1 MRRLCVI
8 MVAVLVAGFLV
19 PVHELLLPKWAE
31 AAAAACAP
39 NSDDWSN
46 GRSGEK
52 RCVFN
57 EMYSTRRRI
66 KDACLRDRPPL
77 GTHIYQQP
85 SECSA
90 SGGIEAIGQA
100 RAIKYLSDQIGGGG
114 GLINPEIQWEPSLR
128 GGSDRPD
135 IIYYDRVG
143 SNWGEVI
150 EAKVQD
156 NSNYSS
162 WSAQVVRYIA
172 ALTSNGVRNVIP
184 GTVLNR
190 WGKYEDWFQVY
201 TKNATC
207 KVDGKDGYQL
217 STYRAVS
224 PLSGLLHIEEVRK
237 ERKCEPSKRQPPPGS
252 PPADVPVLEEDDKDR
267 DWPIPEAL
275 KHLIKNLL
283 KPGGG
288 SGGGSGGSEENN
300 DVARYGS
307 TAAAAAAMAAAIVA
321 FLKTPRGAL
330 FLRAAGFATAEAAL
344 ALGASTLIVL
354 ILLWYLSEHGGLVK
368 GEPHFTTLD
377 GLGYD
382 LQSVGEFVLA
392 SSDRYDLEIHGRLS
406 PASRGR
412 DVSVMFDTAM
422 EAGDHKVEFHEDDL
436 YIDGQKFTLD
446 ADKILYLGEEAFV
459 LRKDGKWLVMFDGL
473 DGPVLSWRRGAAG
486 LYLPPSADSDLVG
499 LLGNA
504 DGDPKN
510 DLKLR
515 DGTPLPANATPAQL
529 HTDYANSWRIDDTE
543 SLFTYAPGE
552 STATFTDLRFPS
564 RVVTIHD
571 LTPEQMQLASAQCE
585 ESGVQ
590 PGVPFNDCV
599 LDIALTADTSFAQAA
614 AEQKTVSLDPAAQV
628 VNTDG
633 DLTVDF
639 EGTLGKN
646 VLPSRV
652 SADPSAGSFAGPFSG
667 DDSYRFFVQSLPPH
681 KSGTLGLDLL
691 AVGDWSSDSDTE
703 TVKIEIDRG
712 DARTIKPGE
721 LTPVATGTLA
731 NGLPWTKY
739 RLTVPV
745 THDKSQIEVKVSV
758 AGASGISN
766 QAYGLDNVA
775 LDLDVSPPQPF
786 TVSLPFTA
794 SDGVPGEGAGNL
806 EGEVAVDE
814 YRFTLAQPA
823 SVFVN
828 AQECP
833 GFGLKWELLDAAGAK
848 AASANL
854 CGAKRV
860 DGLAAGAYRL
870 RVSPWNDVFGPYKLS
885 VNTLGAD
892 VVTTAAI
899 DGPQVPVQVT
909 DPGQHGTW
917 TFTGTAGQKVSAVL
931 GGGTLSAL
939 SDATVQLRGPDGRIL
954 AQKSCGKE
962 CFVDT
967 ETLPATGTY
976 AMVWDPK
983 DAKTGS
989 IALRLHAVPGA
1000 VTGTVAI
1007 GAPSTLTT
1015 SVPGQTASWSF
1026 AGTQGRRVAFAVS
1039 GLTGAATASISKPDG
1054 TRLYGSTYCP
1064 ATCAFDTTT
1073 LPATGTYTLLVD
1085 PTDLHT
1091 GPITAS
1097 VTDGD
1102 VTGTLTVGGGPVKL
1116 TTTGPGQQASWAFA
1130 GTAGQRVAFA
1140 LTDGTFSGAYASVR
1154 KPDGTE
1160 LFRSTWCKTS
1170 CAFDTVALPADGT
1183 YTLVVD
1189 PSNAAVGSITAHV
1202 TEGDATGTL
1211 TAGGEPV
1218 KLTTTGPGQVAVWS
1232 FAGTAGQRVAF
1243 GLTEGTFG
1251 NAHALVRKPDGTE
1264 LFESAFCKTSCA
1276 FDTVTLPAS
1285 GVYTV
1290 VLDPSGTAVGSMTAQ
1305 VTVGDITAALTAD
1318 GPAVKL
1324 TTKGPGQYPVWTYAG
1339 TAGQRVSVTFS
1350 GGTFTSANASM
1361 RKPDGTVL
1369 VPSAFCATSC
1379 YFDTTVLPVNGT
1391 YQVIVDPAAVQ
1402 TGSISAALNLVPPD
1416 VTAQISVGGEPA
1428 TLTTTIPG
1436 QRGLWTFTGTAGQ
1449 RVSFDL
1455 TGSTFTYA
1463 ADAAVTVRNPD
1474 GTDLVAETNCGTG
1487 CLLEPVTLPAT
1498 GTYTVVLRPKGS
1510 KTGALTLRAHQV
1522 NDVAATI
1529 AVGGATS
1536 RLTTTVPGQN
1546 GRWTFSGTQGQYVNL
1561 GFLDGTFSLA
1571 SDAAVSVLDPDGA
1584 VLRQDTSCGKA
1595 CVLDPVTLPA
1605 TGTYT
1610 IQFDPRKALTGSL
1623 TAQLTEG
1630 DVTATAS
1637 IGGPASTLTT
1647 VGAGQKAVWS
1657 FTGAAGRRVSFN
1669 FTGTTLTS
1677 LYDAYV
1683 AVRKPD
1689 GSVLVDDTPC
1699 GKNCLVEPVVLPVAG
1714 VYTVEFRPQNAK
1726 TGSTTLQLHEVAHLA
1741 ANVTLDGATS
1751 AFTTTTPGQNGVWSF
1766 TGTAGKLVSFNLT
1779 DASFASTVDARVSV
1793 KKPDGTVLV
1802 SATYCGK
1809 NCFLEPVALP
1819 VAGTYTVEFD
1829 PKDDK
1834 TGKLALT
1841 AYTVTHLAANVTVGG
1856 AASTL
1861 TTTTPGQNGV
1871 WSFTGTA
1878 GKVVSFNLTDAS
1890 FTTATYARVSV
1901 KKPDGTVLV
1910 SATYCGKNCFLE
1922 PVALPVAGTY
1932 TVEFDPQD
1940 EKAGKLTLRAYQ
1952 VTDLAPVA
1960 VTIGG
1965 ATSTLTTTTPGQNG
1979 SWTFTGTA
1987 GQKVAVTFT
1996 GATFAAS
2003 TDARVALMKPDGTA
2017 LGTSPYCGRNCTIAA
2032 TTLPDT
2038 GTYTIVLNPQNDKTG
2053 SLTAKVAA
2061 S

>member
-1 MRRLCVI
+1 MSVRRLCVI

-31 AAAAACAP
+31 AATACSP

-57 EMYSTRRRI
+57 HKYSTRRRI
-66 KDACLRDRPPL
+66 NEACLRDRPVF

-85 SECSA
+85 SECSP
-90 SGGIEAIGQA
+90 SGGVEAIGQA

-114 GLINPEIQWEPSLR
+114 GLINPAIQWEPSLS

-143 SNWGEVI
+143 NSWGQVI
-150 EAKVQD
+150 EAKVSD
-156 NSNYSS
+156 NADYSGWGGQVARYVTALSND
-162 WSAQVVRYIA
+162 
-172 ALTSNGVRNVIP
+172 GVRNVTA
-184 GTVLNR
+184 GTVLNQY
-190 WGKYEDWFQVY
+190 GAYDDWFQVY
-201 TKNATC
+201 SKNRSC
-207 KVDGKDGYQL
+207 KVGDKDGYQL
-217 STYRAVS
+217 STYRATAPV
-224 PLSGLLHIEEVRK
+224 PGLLRIDEVRK
-237 ERKCEPSKRQPPPGS
+237 ERKCEESKRQPPPGS
-252 PPADVPVLEEDDKDR
+252 PPTEIPEWDENDDDR
-267 DWPIPEAL
+267 DWPIWQGL
-275 KHLIKNLL
+275 RQLL
-283 KPGGG
+283 DRLTTPRGD
-288 SGGGSGGSEENN
+288 SSSENNN

-307 TAAAAAAMAAAIVA
+307 TAAAAAALTAALVA
-321 FLKTPRGAL
+321 FFKSPRGLL
-330 FLRAAGFATAEAAL
+330 FLRAAGFASAEAAL

-354 ILLWYLSEHGGLVK
+354 ILLWYFSEHGGLVK

-392 SSDRYDLEIHGRLS
+392 ASDRYGLEVHGRLS
-406 PASRGR
+406 PASGGR
-412 DVSVMFDTAM
+412 DVSVMFDAAM
-422 EAGDHKVEFHEDDL
+422 EAGDHKVEFHENDL
-436 YIDGQKFTLD
+436 YLDGQKFTLD
-446 ADKILYLGEEAFV
+446 TDKILYLGKDAFV

-515 DGTPLPANATPAQL
+515 DGTQLPATATPAQL
-529 HTDYANSWRIDDTE
+529 HTDYANSWRLDDTE
-543 SLFTYAPGE
+543 SLFTYGPGE
-552 STATFTDLRFPS
+552 STATFTDLQFPS

-585 ESGVQ
+585 ASGVQ

-599 LDIALTADTSFAQAA
+599 LDMALTADTSFAAAA
-614 AEQKTVSLDPAAQV
+614 AEQKTVSIDPAAQV
-628 VNTDG
+628 VNDNG

-652 SADPSAGSFAGPFSG
+652 SADASAGSFAGPFSG

-681 KSGTLGLDLL
+681 KSGSLAFDLL
-691 AVGDWSSDSDTE
+691 AVGDWSADSDTE
-703 TVKIEIDRG
+703 TVKVETDR
-712 DARTIKPGE
+712 DDPRTVTPGE
-721 LTPVATGTLA
+721 LTPVASGTLA

-739 RLTVPV
+739 RVTVPV
-745 THDKSQIEVKVSV
+745 THSNSQIEVKVSV
-758 AGASGISN
+758 TGAAGISG
-766 QAYGLDNVA
+766 QAYGLDNVT
-775 LDLDVSPPQPF
+775 LDLDVAPPQTFAVP
-786 TVSLPFTA
+786 LPFTA

-814 YRFTLAQPA
+814 YRFTLDRPA
-823 SVFVN
+823 SLFVN

-833 GFGLKWELLDAAGAK
+833 GFGLRWELLDAAGAK
-848 AASANL
+848 AATNNL

-870 RVSPWNDVFGPYKLS
+870 RVSPWNDAFGPYKLS

-892 VVTTAAI
+892 VVATAAI
-899 DGPQVPVQVT
+899 DGPQVPIQVA
-909 DPGQHGTW
+909 DPGQRGTW

-931 GGGTLSAL
+931 GEGTLSSL
-939 SDATVQLRGPDGRIL
+939 GDATVQLRGPDGRIL
-954 AQKSCGKE
+954 AQESCGKE

-983 DAKTGS
+983 DAQTGS
-989 IALRLHAVPGA
+989 IALRLHAVPAA

-1007 GAPSTLTT
+1007 GAPATLTT

-1026 AGTQGRRVAFAVS
+1026 AGTQGQRVAFAVS
-1039 GLTGAATASISKPDG
+1039 GLAGAASASISNPDG
-1054 TRLYGSTYCP
+1054 TRLFGSTYCP
-1064 ATCAFDTTT
+1064 KSCAFDTVT

-1085 PTDLHT
+1085 PSDLHT

-1097 VTDGD
+1097 VAEGD
-1102 VTGTLTVGGGPVKL
+1102 VTGTLTAGGGPVKL
-1116 TTTGPGQQASWAFA
+1116 TTTAPGQRAYWTFA
-1130 GTAGQRVAFA
+1130 GQTGQRVAFA

-1154 KPDGTE
+1154 KPDGTD

-1170 CAFDTVALPADGT
+1170 CAFDPVALPADGT

-1189 PSNAAVGSITAHV
+1189 PSQTAIGSITAQV

-1243 GLTEGTFG
+1243 GLSEGTFG
-1251 NAHALVRKPDGTE
+1251 SAYALVRKPDGTE
-1264 LFESAFCKTSCA
+1264 LHESAFCKTSCA
-1276 FDTVTLPAS
+1276 FDTVTLPAN

-1290 VLDPSGTAVGSMTAQ
+1290 VLDPSGTSVGSMTAQ

-1339 TAGQRVSVTFS
+1339 KAGQRVSVTFS

-1361 RKPDGTVL
+1361 RKPDGSVL
-1369 VPSAFCATSC
+1369 VPSVFCATSC
-1379 YFDTTVLPVNGT
+1379 YFDTTVLPADGE
-1391 YQVIVDPAAVQ
+1391 YQVVVDPAGIQ
-1402 TGSISAALNLVPPD
+1402 TGSVSAALNLVPPD
-1416 VTAQISVGGEPA
+1416 VTAQISVGGPAA

-1436 QRGLWTFTGTAGQ
+1436 QRGLWTFAGTAGQ

-1463 ADAAVTVRNPD
+1463 SDATVKVRRPD
-1474 GTDLVAETNCGTG
+1474 GADLVAETNCGTG

-1498 GTYTVVLRPKGS
+1498 GTYTVDLRPKGS
-1510 KTGALTLRAHQV
+1510 KTGALTLRAYQV
-1522 NDVAATI
+1522 DDVSATI
-1529 AVGGATS
+1529 AIDGPVS

-1546 GRWTFSGTQGQYVNL
+1546 GRWTFSGTQGQYVNIA
-1561 GFLDGTFSLA
+1561 FLDGTFSLA
-1571 SDAAVSVLDPDGA
+1571 SDAAVSVLGPDGA
-1584 VLRQDTSCGKA
+1584 VLRQDTSCGKV
-1595 CVLDPVTLPA
+1595 CMLDPVTLPA

-1610 IQFDPRKALTGSL
+1610 ILFDPRKALAGALS
-1623 TAQLTEG
+1623 AQLTEG
-1630 DVTATAS
+1630 DVTAATS

-1669 FTGTTLTS
+1669 FTASTLTS

-1689 GSVLVDDTPC
+1689 GGVLVDDTPC
-1699 GKNCLVEPVVLPVAG
+1699 GKNCLLEPVVLPAAG

-1726 TGSTTLQLHEVAHLA
+1726 TGAITLQLHE
-1741 ANVTLDGATS
+1741 
-1751 AFTTTTPGQNGVWSF
+1751 
-1766 TGTAGKLVSFNLT
+1766 
-1779 DASFASTVDARVSV
+1779 
-1793 KKPDGTVLV
+1793 
-1802 SATYCGK
+1802 
-1809 NCFLEPVALP
+1809 
-1819 VAGTYTVEFD
+1819 
-1829 PKDDK
+1829 
-1834 TGKLALT
+1834 
-1841 AYTVTHLAANVTVGG
+1841 VTHLAANVTVGG

-1878 GKVVSFNLTDAS
+1878 GQRVSFNLTDAS
-1890 FTTATYARVSV
+1890 FTSSTYARVSV
-1901 KKPDGTVLV
+1901 KQPDGTVLV
-1910 SATYCGKNCFLE
+1910 APAYCGRNCFLE
-1922 PVALPVAGTY
+1922 PVALPVSGTY

-1940 EKAGKLTLRAYQ
+1940 EKTGKLTLRAYR
-1952 VTDLAPVA
+1952 VTDLAPAA
-1960 VTIGG
+1960 VTVGG
-1965 ATSTLTTTTPGQNG
+1965 AASTLTTTTPGQNG

-1987 GQKVAVTFT
+1987 GQKVAVAFT

-2003 TDARVALMKPDGTA
+2003 ADVRVSLVKPDGTA
-2017 LGTSPYCGRNCTIAA
+2017 LGSSPYCGRNCTIAA
-2032 TTLPDT
+2032 TTLPDA

-2053 SLTAKVAA
+2053 SLTAKVTTA

>member
-31 AAAAACAP
+31 AATACSP
-39 NSDDWSN
+39 NSNDWSN
-46 GRSGEK
+46 GRSGQK

-57 EMYSTRRRI
+57 HMYSTRRRI
-66 KDACLRDRPPL
+66 NEACLRDRPVL

-85 SECSA
+85 NECSP

-114 GLINPEIQWEPSLR
+114 GLINPEIQWEPTLS

-135 IIYYDRVG
+135 IIYYDRAG
-143 SNWGEVI
+143 NNWGQVI
-150 EAKVQD
+150 EAKVKD
-156 NSNYSS
+156 NPDYSG
-162 WSAQVVRYIA
+162 WGGQVVRYVNV
-172 ALTSNGVRNVIP
+172 LTQDGVRNVTA

-190 WGKYEDWFQVY
+190 WGTYDDWFQVY
-201 TKNATC
+201 SKNASC
-207 KVDGKDGYQL
+207 KVGDKDGYQL
-217 STYRAVS
+217 STYRALS
-224 PLSGLLHIEEVRK
+224 PVPGLLHIEEVRK
-237 ERKCEPSKRQPPPGS
+237 ERKCEQNKRQPTPGS
-252 PPADVPVLEEDDKDR
+252 PPADIPELDENDDDR
-267 DWPIPEAL
+267 DWPISPGL
-275 KHLIKNLL
+275 RQLIDRLTT
-283 KPGGG
+283 PRGDSG
-288 SGGGSGGSEENN
+288 SQNNN

-307 TAAAAAAMAAAIVA
+307 AAAAAAALTASTVA
-321 FLKTPRGAL
+321 FLRTPQGVL
-330 FLRAAGFATAEAAL
+330 FLRAAGFATVEMAL
-344 ALGASTLIVL
+344 ALGVSALVVL
-354 ILLWYLSEHGGLVK
+354 ILLWYFSEYGGLVK

-382 LQSVGEFVLA
+382 LQSVGEFLLA
-392 SSDRYDLEIHGRLS
+392 NSDKHGLEIHGRLS
-406 PASRGR
+406 PASGGR
-412 DVSVMFDTAM
+412 DVSVMFDAAM

-436 YIDGQKFTLD
+436 YIDGQKFTL
-446 ADKILYLGEEAFV
+446 ATDKILYLGKDAFI

-473 DGPVLSWRRGAAG
+473 EGPVLSWRRGAAG
-486 LYLPPSADSDLVG
+486 IYLPPSADSDLVG

-515 DGTPLPANATPAQL
+515 DGTQLPANATPAQL
-529 HTDYANSWRIDDTE
+529 HTDYANSWRLDDTE
-543 SLFTYAPGE
+543 SMFTYGPGE
-552 STATFTDLRFPS
+552 STATFTNLQFPS
-564 RVVTIHD
+564 RIVTIHD

-590 PGVPFNDCV
+590 PGVPFNDCI
-599 LDIALTADTSFAQAA
+599 LDIALTADTSFAEAA
-614 AEQKTVSLDPAAQV
+614 AEQKTVSIDPATQV
-628 VNTDG
+628 VNANG

-639 EGTLGKN
+639 DGTLGKN

-681 KSGTLGLDLL
+681 KSGTLGFDLL

-703 TVKIEIDRG
+703 TVKVEIDRG
-712 DARTIKPGE
+712 DPHTITPSE
-721 LTPVATGTLA
+721 LTPIASGTLA

-739 RLTVPV
+739 RV
-745 THDKSQIEVKVSV
+745 TAPITHKKSQIEVKVS
-758 AGASGISN
+758 AIGAAGISN
-766 QAYGLDNVA
+766 QAYGVDNVT
-775 LDLDVSPPQPF
+775 LDLDVVPPQMF
-786 TVSLPFTA
+786 AVALPFTA

-814 YRFTLAQPA
+814 YQFTLAQSA
-823 SVFVN
+823 SIFVN

-833 GFGLKWELLDAAGAK
+833 GFGLRWELLDAAGAK
-848 AASANL
+848 AATSNL

-899 DGPQVPVQVT
+899 DGPQVPIQVT
-909 DPGQHGTW
+909 DPGQRGTW

-931 GGGTLSAL
+931 GEGTLSSL
-939 SDATVQLRGPDGRIL
+939 GDATLQLRGPDGRIL
-954 AQKSCGKE
+954 AQESCGKE

-967 ETLPATGTY
+967 ETLPVTGTY
-976 AMVWDPK
+976 SVVWDPK

-989 IALRLHAVPGA
+989 IALRLHGVPGA

-1026 AGTQGRRVAFAVS
+1026 AGTQGQRVAFAVS
-1039 GLTGAATASISKPDG
+1039 GLTGAASASISKPDG
-1054 TRLYGSTYCP
+1054 TRLFGSTYCP
-1064 ATCAFDTTT
+1064 AACAFDTTT

-1097 VTDGD
+1097 VIEGD
-1102 VTGTLTVGGGPVKL
+1102 VTGTLTAGGGPVKL
-1116 TTTGPGQQASWAFA
+1116 TTTGPGQRAYWTFA

-1154 KPDGTE
+1154 KPDGTD

-1170 CAFDTVALPADGT
+1170 CAFDTVALPVDGT

-1189 PSNAAVGSITAHV
+1189 PSQTAVGSITAQV
-1202 TEGDATGTL
+1202 TEGDAKGTL

-1251 NAHALVRKPDGTE
+1251 SAYALVRKPDGTE
-1264 LFESAFCKTSCA
+1264 LFDSTFCKTSCA
-1276 FDTVTLPAS
+1276 FDTVSLPVN

-1305 VTVGDITAALTAD
+1305 VTVGDVTGTLTAD

-1324 TTKGPGQYPVWTYAG
+1324 TTKGPGQYPIWTYAG

-1350 GGTFTSANASM
+1350 GGTFSSANAFM
-1361 RKPDGTVL
+1361 RKPDGSVL
-1369 VPSAFCATSC
+1369 VPSVFCAASC
-1379 YFDTTVLPVNGT
+1379 YFDTTVLPVNGE
-1391 YQVIVDPAAVQ
+1391 YQVVVDPAGIQ
-1402 TGSISAALNLVPPD
+1402 TGSISAGLNIVPPD
-1416 VTAQISVGGEPA
+1416 VTAPISVNGAAA

-1436 QRGLWTFTGTAGQ
+1436 QRGVWTFTGSAGQ
-1449 RVSFDL
+1449 RVSFDF

-1463 ADAAVTVRNPD
+1463 ADATVKVRKPD
-1474 GTDLVAETNCGTG
+1474 GADLVAETNCGTG

-1498 GTYTVVLRPKGS
+1498 GTYTVDLRPKGS
-1510 KTGALTLRAHQV
+1510 KTGALTLRAYQV
-1522 NDVAATI
+1522 DDAAATI
-1529 AVGGATS
+1529 AIDGATS

-1546 GRWTFSGTQGQYVNL
+1546 GRWTFSGAEGQYVNIA
-1561 GFLDGTFSLA
+1561 FLDGTFSLA
-1571 SDAAVSVLDPDGA
+1571 SDAAVSVLDPDGT
-1584 VLRQDTSCGKA
+1584 VLRQDTSCGKV
-1595 CVLDPVTLPA
+1595 CMLDPVTLPA

-1610 IQFDPRKALTGSL
+1610 ILFDPRKALTGSL

-1630 DVTATAS
+1630 DVTATTS

-1669 FTGTTLTS
+1669 FTASTLTS

-1689 GSVLVDDTPC
+1689 GSVLVNDTPC
-1699 GKNCLVEPVVLPVAG
+1699 GKNCLLEPVVLPAGG
-1714 VYTVEFRPQNAK
+1714 VYTVEFRPQSAK
-1726 TGSTTLQLHEVAHLA
+1726 TGSITLQLHEVAHLA
-1741 ANVTLDGATS
+1741 ANVTLGGAASTL
-1751 AFTTTTPGQNGVWSF
+1751 TTTTPGQNGVWSF
-1766 TGTAGKLVSFNLT
+1766 TGTAGQLVSFNLT
-1779 DASFASTVDARVSV
+1779 DANFAGSVDAQVSV

-1802 SATYCGK
+1802 SPTYCGK

-1834 TGKLALT
+1834 TGKLTLA
-1841 AYTVTHLAANVTVGG
+1841 AYAVAHLAANVTVGG

-1861 TTTTPGQNGV
+1861 TTTMPGQNGV

-1878 GKVVSFNLTDAS
+1878 GQLVSFNLTDAS
-1890 FTTATYARVSV
+1890 FTGSTYARVSV

-1910 SATYCGKNCFLE
+1910 SPTYCGKNCFLE

-1940 EKAGKLTLRAYQ
+1940 EKTGKLTLRAYR
-1952 VTDLAPVA
+1952 VTDLAPA
-1960 VTIGG
+1960 AITIGG
-1965 ATSTLTTTTPGQNG
+1965 AASTLTTTTPGQNG

-1996 GATFAAS
+1996 GTTFAGS
-2003 TDARVALMKPDGTA
+2003 TDVRVSLVKPDGTA
-2017 LGTSPYCGRNCTIAA
+2017 LGSSPYCGRNCTISA

-2038 GTYTIVLNPQNDKTG
+2038 GTYTIVFNPQNDKTG